1 MKSGSKAAK
10 WHRKS
15 DQYITV
21 CNCSF
26 QDMYLQVGTFYF
38 TWILMKI
45 ILSLF
50 KPQHF
55 AQWPTIL
62 RCCLVS
68 LVFNYCNWPKPFVK
82 RGRIRGHDQRN
93 NYLGEHINN
102 DHQLL
107 QKKQKQN
114 QKTYLNTKGRI
125 FFVWTVLWVLGLHA
139 LRWQVDRKSFCGSQT
154 STGEVVCGS
163 APHGVQNLSK
173 WWNMF

>member
-107 QKKQKQN
+107 QKKT
-114 QKTYLNTKGRI
+114 KTKTLPQHKGKNILR
-125 FFVWTVLWVLGLHA
+125 VDSLVGLGVTCLEVTS
-139 LRWQVDRKSFCGSQT
+139 RQKSFLWQPDQHWGS
-154 STGEVVCGS
+154 C
-163 APHGVQNLSK
+163 
-173 WWNMF
+173 M